1 MKKDMSL
8 SPVVVPS
15 MGVKKSRR
23 AVSPVVGVMLMLIAT
38 VIIAAAVHSYASS
51 LATTSSKAPSGTWDV
66 KIKNSGYYADSGI
79 WLTYLSGDP
88 VPSKDIKIV
97 MIHENNIT
105 EAIPNTNNVKYINKN
120 TSAMYTITDSGAGGA
135 TSINVSVKVSYNDG
149 AFTEPWADATVTL
162 ANSTNANIVNGT
174 TDSSGWFNAT
184 IPGGWNAADDTYNIT
199 IEVDPETAVVLRS
212 PTFQPTAGDS
222 TVTVDYTGTGYKYS
236 GPVAYVND
244 TWTGWG
250 VPPYDIRFG
259 NYTIETGV
267 MLKASPNWNYDNYQ
281 YGLYKGKYVAEGTE
295 PTEALLKDWQWVRP
309 GDTVTVEI
317 VHIPSGKTIYKAD
330 ILVEG

>member
-1 MKKDMSL
+1 MD
-8 SPVVVPS
+8 
-15 MGVKKSRR
+15 
-23 AVSPVVGVMLMLIAT
+23 A
-38 VIIAAAVHSYASS
+38 
-51 LATTSSKAPSGTWDV
+51 
-66 KIKNSGYYADSGI
+66 KIKNSGYWKDSGI

-97 MIHENNIT
+97 MIHKNNIT

-120 TSAMYTITDSGAGGA
+120 TSAMYTKTDSADIGAVNA

-149 AFTEPWADATVTL
+149 AFTEPWAGAFVTL
-162 ANSTNANIVNGT
+162 ANSSNADIVNGT
-174 TDSSGWFNAT
+174 TDSNGWFNKT
-184 IPGGWNAADDTYNIT
+184 VPGGWNTSDSTYNIT

-212 PTFQPTAGDS
+212 PTFQPNATDS
-222 TVTVDYTGTGYKYS
+222 TIIVNYTGTGYKYS
-236 GPVAYVND
+236 GPIAYVND
-244 TWTGWG
+244 TWGASGT
-250 VPPYDIRFG
+250 PPYDVRFG

-281 YGLYKGKYVAEGTE
+281 YGVLYKWGAHWVAEGTD